1 MSARARKVI
10 EVHTM
15 NKRIFGIKIS
25 TVITIV
31 LSLLAAV
38 MFWLFVGYSEA
49 QSTAGLMRLVLP
61 RGF

>member
-1 MSARARKVI
+1 
-10 EVHTM
+10 M

-49 QSTAGLMRLVLP
+49 QSTAELMRLVLP